1 MFYQIPVLACWPA
14 HLTCLVAAFWPNLSG
29 SLVCIY
35 SSSLDEDPLLS
46 LISTRL
52 ATRQGHGTAAPG
64 TPAALSPATPG
75 SGPMPSS
82 RRLQLPAAVQQWEVR
97 WEELSVTRAIGRGS
111 FGRVYLATWRETPVA
126 VKAS

>member
-1 MFYQIPVLACWPA
+1 MLACPP
-14 HLTCLVAAFWPNLSG
+14 HLPRGQPPPSG
-29 SLVCIY
+29 SLAALLT
-35 SSSLDEDPLLS
+35 SSLDEDPLLS

-52 ATRQGHGTAAPG
+52 ATRQGHGAA
-64 TPAALSPATPG
+64 TPSTPTALSPATCG
-75 SGPMPSS
+75 SGPLPSS

-126 VKAS
+126 VKASWG